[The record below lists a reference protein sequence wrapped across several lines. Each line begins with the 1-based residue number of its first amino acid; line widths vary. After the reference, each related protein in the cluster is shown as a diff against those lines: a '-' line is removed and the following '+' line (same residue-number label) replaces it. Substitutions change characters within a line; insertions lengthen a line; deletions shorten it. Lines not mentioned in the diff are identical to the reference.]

1 MQQRH
6 ASSSVRLYLW
16 TGVITA
22 QSEEAAEPVTAVW
35 QCVPTSVSVK
45 PLDIF
50 METSGQ
56 FSAQSVVTKKTD
68 IFTVCGDQS
77 MMVLSPKPNQ
87 SQNTT
92 YKRSAETYNANIHF
106 WFGLRVRV
114 KQTELLTQWRHRVI
128 TNHQGETTIVQNF
141 VANQSLFVEFD
152 LKKITSPSWWIRLRI
167 CPLWELNGHTFST
180 GWDFSV
186 WTKFVGWLT
195 DGHWHRC
202 QLYFCPHL
210 SLIVET
216 FYDFIWFSFFFQGW
230 TQHSLSSSQKLL

>member
-56 FSAQSVVTKKTD
+56 FCGVVTKKL
-68 IFTVCGDQS
+68 IFSLFVVTKAWWFCH
-77 MMVLSPKPNQ
+77 LNLTRAK
-87 SQNTT
+87 TT

-106 WFGLRVRV
+106 RFGLRVRV
-114 KQTELLTQWRHRVI
+114 KQTELLTQWQHRVI

-141 VANQSLFVEFD
+141 VANQSLFVECD

-195 DGHWHRC
+195 DGHWQRC

>member
-1 MQQRH
+1 MNRGDH
-6 ASSSVRLYLW
+6 SSKWGGCWASHCSLTMCSNICKCETTGHFHGDLRTIFSSEC
-16 TGVITA
+16 G
-22 QSEEAAEPVTAVW
+22 
-35 QCVPTSVSVK
+35 
-45 PLDIF
+45 D
-50 METSGQ
+50 
-56 FSAQSVVTKKTD
+56 KKTG

-106 WFGLRVRV
+106 RFGLRVRV

-216 FYDFIWFSFFFQGW
+216 FYDFIWFSFFFQGL